1 MRKTTKDNPS
11 GDTVKR
17 LGKLSSVKPEI
28 IIQYLG
34 KEYTQKDL
42 ADLAEK
48 AWSAGRTGEKIR
60 SMRLY
65 VKPEENRV
73 YYVINETQTGSV
85 DL

>member
-1 MRKTTKDNPS
+1 MSTTAKES
-11 GDTVKR
+11 VKR

-42 ADLAEK
+42 ADAVEK
-48 AWSAGRTGEKIR
+48 AWHEKRPKERIR
-60 SMRLY
+60 AMRLY

-73 YYVINETQTGSV
+73 YYVINDCFTGSI
-85 DL
+85 DI